1 MNTEKWQG
9 AVFVPYRRNTNIY
22 EFFLQKRDKNAP
34 RDPSVYS
41 LFGGKME
48 IGESSNR
55 ALEREAEE
63 ELSYK
68 PKDARFFGKYE
79 LIDRV
84 FNVYVEEVGDDFESK
99 VRVNEGEHGKFLN
112 SHQAI
117 HSPEVSLICQMIV
130 KELSE
135 SLK

>member
-9 AVFVPYRRNTNIY
+9 AVFVPYRRNANIY

-48 IGESSNR
+48 SGENANM
-55 ALEREAEE
+55 ALERETKE
-63 ELSYK
+63 ELSYE
-68 PKDARFFGKYE
+68 PKDARFFGRYE

-84 FNVYVEEVGDDFESK
+84 FNVYVEEVGNNFESK
-99 VRVNEGEHGKFLN
+99 VYVNEGEYGKFLN
-112 SHQAI
+112 SHQVI